1 MAAKKTVK
9 KLKKAKKLQ
18 KTKTLRMLAHDDES
32 PKET

>member
-1 MAAKKTVK
+1 MAAKKAAK

-18 KTKTLRMLAHDDES
+18 KTRTLRMLAHDDES